1 MLQKHSKIVSERVE
15 ISREMDQLNSANT
28 QLRTEIDRFE
38 TQVSFEVSHR
48 SYTGYSLVT
57 YRLLTGLIIAVME
70 KVDNIT

>member
-1 MLQKHSKIVSERVE
+1 MLQKHSKLVSERVE

-38 TQVSFEVSHR
+38 TQVSFEVSRR